1 MKALKTLIRLQQ
13 WQLDQSRLA
22 LAVATEELAA
32 IQSTIQ
38 ALDDEEATER
48 QSAAQSETAL
58 FAFSGYAA
66 RLKERRA
73 ALHEQQASAEQTVE
87 ETREVVAE
95 TFREEKKLEQALQ
108 AKIDRANA
116 EAARQEQITL
126 DEIAAAG
133 HRRRHSEA

>member
-1 MKALKTLIRLQQ
+1 M
-13 WQLDQSRLA
+13 
-22 LAVATEELAA
+22 
-32 IQSTIQ
+32 
-38 ALDDEEATER
+38 
-48 QSAAQSETAL
+48 

-73 ALHEQQASAEQTVE
+73 GLHEQRASAEQTVE

-116 EAARQEQITL
+116 EASRQEQITL
-126 DEIAAAG
+126 DEIAATG
-133 HRRRHSEA
+133 HRRRQSGA